1 MKHLYLLA
9 ALSLFVCCQQS
20 EPSPVD
26 MPDGHQVFDQ
36 VPASHSQL
44 KFRNQITQT
53 EALNFLTFDGLHQ
66 GAGVGIGDFNKDGL
80 PDVVFAGNMVADKIY
95 INQGDLVFEDITATS
110 GLADD
115 GGWSTG
121 VAIADINDDGYDDI
135 YLCRFLYDD
144 PQRRINKLYINNG
157 DLTFTESAVPYK
169 LHDPGY
175 SIMASFLDYDRD
187 GLLDIYMANQPPNST
202 AGKDALK
209 GKKDFFFTDRIFKNN
224 GDGTFA
230 QTTGPTGVK
239 SYNYSLSAT
248 TSDLNQDGY
257 VDIYVASDYDEP
269 DMMYINNGQG
279 KFTNT
284 ADQSLRHM
292 SNFSMGAD
300 IADINN
306 DGWMDIYTADMV
318 ANDNARLKTN
328 MSGMNPEK
336 FWSLAENGYH
346 HQYMF
351 NALQLNNADGNFS
364 EIAQLAGLES
374 TDWSWTPLL
383 VDFDNDGHRDVFV
396 TNGLLHDMRDNDYL
410 KAAQKEIDEIKA
422 AGGKPN
428 LLEIA
433 ERAPSTPIEN
443 FMYSNKGDLQFEDV
457 SAQWGVNFEGYSNGA
472 AYADFD
478 NDGDLDLIVTN
489 HNDLPALYRN
499 TTADNNYHTFLRFI
513 PEADAPAAQ
522 DFHVRV
528 DIEYDGQIQAAEMQ
542 PVRGYMSTSEMAIH
556 FGLGTQTMVDK
567 VRITWPSGEMY
578 ELTDIPA
585 NQVIAL
591 DKSLATSR
599 ANRARPSAEFKKAK
613 SSPISYVHQENE
625 YDDYAREILLP
636 AEMSH
641 LGPDIAV
648 GDINGDGNED
658 LYISGAIGQPGGLFQ
673 QSTSGEFQ
681 AISGPWTQHAQNEDI
696 MGLFFDADGDGD
708 QDLYVASG
716 GNEYDEGDSRQADRL
731 YINEG
736 GSWRHDRSALPAMR
750 ISTGAV
756 AASDIDGDGDLDLFV
771 GGRQVPGQYGVFARS
786 YILRN
791 DRGKFTD
798 TATEVYDDLKDF
810 GMVSTALWHDVDG
823 DGDEDLIT
831 AGEWMPIT
839 VLKNDDGRLSDATS
853 EMGMDGT
860 VGWWNELSL
869 ADLNGDG
876 EMDLVAGN
884 LGKNIK
890 YRATAEEP
898 FKIFVK
904 DFDDNGTHDVYLGYY
919 DSDGICYPVRGR
931 QCSSQQM
938 PFIKEKFPNYNTF
951 SKATIE
957 DVLAERMDGATVH
970 EATQFASVWIDMD
983 PAGWKV
989 HELPAMAQ
997 IAPVHGIIAHD
1008 WNRDGHTD
1016 LMVAGNYYNREV
1028 ETTRSDAGTGYVLLG
1043 DGKGE
1048 FTAMTSARAG
1058 LDMIMDVRDIAA
1070 IATAEGM
1077 TILVANNDGPV
1088 QAYEWSKDAT
1098 M

>member
-1 MKHLYLLA
+1 
-9 ALSLFVCCQQS
+9 
-20 EPSPVD
+20 
-26 MPDGHQVFDQ
+26 MPADHQVFEQ
-36 VPASHSQL
+36 IQASHSQL
-44 KFRNQITQT
+44 NFRNQITQS
-53 EALNFLTFDGLHQ
+53 EAYNFLTFDGLHQ
-66 GAGVGIGDFNKDGL
+66 GAGVGVGDFNKDGL
-80 PDVVFAGNMVADKIY
+80 KDIVFAGNMVADKIY
-95 INQGDLVFEDITATS
+95 INQGDMVFEDITASS
-110 GLADD
+110 GIAND
-115 GGWSTG
+115 GGWTTG

-144 PQRRINKLYINNG
+144 VQKRVNKLYINNG
-157 DLTFTESAVPYK
+157 DLTFTESAVQYK
-169 LHDPGY
+169 LHDPGH
-175 SIMASFLDYDRD
+175 SIMAAFLDYDRD

-202 AGKDALK
+202 VGKNALE
-209 GKKDFFFTDRIFKNN
+209 GKEDYFYTDRIFKN
-224 GDGTFA
+224 GGSGTFA
-230 QTTGPTGVK
+230 QVTDRVGVQ

-248 TSDLNQDGY
+248 TSDLNRDGY

-269 DMMYINNGQG
+269 DMLYMNDGQG
-279 KFTNT
+279 RFTNT
-284 ADQSLRHM
+284 ADKSLRHM

-318 ANDNARLKTN
+318 ADDNARLKTN

-336 FWSLAENGYH
+336 FWNLAKNGYH
-346 HQYMF
+346 YQYMF

-374 TDWSWTPLL
+374 TDWSWTPLIA
-383 VDFDNDGHRDVFV
+383 DFDNDGYRDIYV

-410 KAAQKEIDEIKA
+410 KAAQKEIDEKLA
-422 AGGKPN
+422 SGTAPN
-428 LLEIA
+428 YLEIA
-433 ERAPSTPIEN
+433 ERAPSTPIAN
-443 FMYSNKGDLQFEDV
+443 FMYRNDGDLQFSDV
-457 SAQWGVNFEGYSNGA
+457 SAEWGGNFEGFSNGA

-478 NDGDLDLIVTN
+478 NDGDLDLIISN
-489 HNDLPALYRN
+489 HNDYPTLYRN
-499 TTADNNYHTFLRFI
+499 TTADNNYHSYVRFI
-513 PEADAPAAQ
+513 PEPDAPAAQ

-528 DIEYDGQIQAAEMQ
+528 DIEYDGQVQAAEMQ

-556 FGLGTQTMVDK
+556 FGLGMYTMIDR

-578 ELTDIPA
+578 ELTDVPA
-585 NQVIAL
+585 NQEIAL
-591 DKSLATSR
+591 DKSKATSR
-599 ANRARPSAEFKKAK
+599 ANRARSATEFKQART
-613 SSPISYVHQENE
+613 SPIAFQHKENE

-641 LGPDIAV
+641 LGPDIAT
-648 GDINGDGNED
+648 GDVDGDGRDD
-658 LYISGAIGQPGGLFQ
+658 LYISGAIGQAGKLFQ
-673 QSTSGEFQ
+673 QTSSGSFQ
-681 AISGPWTQHAQNEDI
+681 DVPGPWDQHADQEDI
-696 MGLFFDADGDGD
+696 TALFLDVDGDGD

-736 GSWRHDRSALPAMR
+736 NSWRHDRSALPAMR

-756 AASDIDGDGDLDLFV
+756 AASDIDGDGDLDIFV
-771 GGRQVPGQYGVFARS
+771 GGRQVPGKYGVFAQS
-786 YILRN
+786 YLLRN
-791 DRGKFTD
+791 EKGKFAD
-798 TATEVYDDLKDF
+798 SATEIYGDLKGF
-810 GMVSTALWHDVDG
+810 GMVSSALWYDIDA

-839 VLKNDDGRLSDATS
+839 VLKNTDGKLSDATAD
-853 EMGMDGT
+853 MGMSKT

-890 YRATAEEP
+890 YRATEEEP

-957 DVLAERMDGATVH
+957 EVLAERMDGATVH

-983 PAGWKV
+983 PSGWQL
-989 HELPAMAQ
+989 HELPSAAQ
-997 IAPVHGIIAHD
+997 IAPVHGIVAND
-1008 WNRDGHTD
+1008 WNHDGHTD
-1016 LMVAGNYYNREV
+1016 LLVAGNYYNREV

-1043 DGKGE
+1043 DGSGS
-1048 FTAMTSARAG
+1048 FTAMPSDRAG
-1058 LDMIMDVRDIAA
+1058 LAMINDVRDLAA
-1070 IATAEGM
+1070 ISTPEGM

-1088 QAYEWSKDAT
+1088 QAYQWSKDAT
-1098 M
+1098 L